1 MRLWGRY
8 YRPNKEI
15 FRFSNASG
23 DIIAVVYCVDDTQCW
38 FEMRAWHSS
47 NIWAYTIESQHIAL
61 PENTEQLF
69 NWLRRVDNLYE
80 LKIENRGVEV

>member
-1 MRLWGRY
+1 MRLWCRH

-15 FRFSNASG
+15 FRFSNANG
-23 DIIAVVYCVDDTQCW
+23 DIITVVYCVDDTQCW
-38 FEMRAWHSS
+38 FEMRAWHSGDT
-47 NIWAYTIESQHIAL
+47 WAYTVESQHITL

-69 NWLRRVDNLYE
+69 TWLRRVDNLYE